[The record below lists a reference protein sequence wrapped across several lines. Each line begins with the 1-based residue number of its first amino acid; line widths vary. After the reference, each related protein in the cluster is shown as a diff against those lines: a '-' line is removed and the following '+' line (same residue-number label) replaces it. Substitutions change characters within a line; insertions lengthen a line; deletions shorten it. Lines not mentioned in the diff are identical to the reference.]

1 MYTNKVIERKD
12 ILIFIIKNND
22 LQYSRDENILFMLT
36 QCNAFLYI
44 QCSIVVSY
52 STV

>member
-22 LQYSRDENILFMLT
+22 LQYSRDEYILFMLI
-36 QCNAFLYI
+36 QCNGVLYI
-44 QCSIVVSY
+44 QFSAVPYIQ
-52 STV
+52 